1 MIMRHRSILA
11 MFGLA
16 LSAVAVRV
24 PLAAQQAGP
33 LTPAELAAPVA
44 FDPLV
49 TVDTLPNG
57 LVYYIRENRYP
68 EHRAELRLAVRV
80 GSVVEEDDQRG
91 LAHVT
96 EHMAFNGTTS
106 FPKNDLVHYLQSIGS
121 RFGADVNAYTSFDET
136 VYMLEVPTDTGK
148 FLSTGIQILGE
159 WAHGVTFDPTEIDA
173 ERGVVSEEWRLGRGA
188 GARMRDQQF
197 PVLLKDSR
205 YADRMIIGTL
215 EGLQGFPHEALT
227 RFYRTWYRPDLMAV
241 VAVGDF
247 DKDSVEAMIRAQF
260 GGIPRGTPQERPV
273 YPIPAHDS
281 AYVTVATDPEA
292 TNSSFTLY
300 RILPQRSYATLQ
312 DFRSRYIE
320 QLGLGML
327 AARFSEITQKPNPPF
342 AFASASRGTFVG
354 PADAFSLFGGVKE
367 GAIVTGFTAAL
378 LEVERARRFGF
389 TQGEL
394 TRELASQSASQ
405 ERLYNDRD
413 KQPSAARAAELL
425 RHFLNHEE
433 VLGTAGEYQAY
444 QRINPTITL
453 AEVNAAAQALYGAG
467 SPVITANAPATAGA
481 AVPTATELLTA
492 YAAARSATLE
502 PYRDS
507 VVGSQLLATIPEP
520 AAITAERQ
528 LPAIDATE
536 WTLANGVRVVLK
548 PTDFKNDEVVLTST
562 SPGGTSLYPDSD
574 FPTANFADNVIGL
587 GGVGTMS
594 AVDLRK
600 VLSGKNASASASIS
614 DNSESVSGRSS
625 AKDIETML
633 QLVYLRFT
641 APREDS
647 SAFLAFKQ
655 SMQAMLANSAASPQM
670 AFSDTVSMT
679 LTGGSPRVPVMRPD
693 MFDQIDLDRAMAIYR
708 DRFADASDF
717 TFFIVGSFATDAI
730 RPLVQRYL
738 GGLPSIHRTEAPR
751 DVGPVPPEGR
761 IEKLVRKGTEPQSQ
775 TIMIFSAPFTWDA
788 EENHVLSSLGEVLG
802 NRLLD
807 NLREKLGGT
816 YSVNAMLQGNR
827 DYPPMALGMVQFGS
841 APDRAGELEQAVLA
855 EITALADSG
864 PSAAELEKVREGQ
877 IRSRETALRT
887 NAFWAGR
894 LSQAYEYGDDPAE
907 ILAWRTLVDGL
918 TAEKIRDAARRYLD
932 GTNYAHFVLVPAE
945 VVP

>member
-1 MIMRHRSILA
+1 MTRRAQLVLT
-11 MFGLA
+11 LA
-16 LSAVAVRV
+16 LSLFAVRGS
-24 PLAAQQAGP
+24 LFAQQPAP
-33 LTPAELAAPVA
+33 FTAAELAAPVA

-49 TVDTLPNG
+49 TVGKLPNG
-57 LVYYIRENRYP
+57 LTYYIRENRYP
-68 EHRAELRLAVRV
+68 EHRAELRLAVKV
-80 GSVVEEDDQRG
+80 GSVVEDDDQRG
-91 LAHVT
+91 LAHVA

-159 WAHGVTFDPTEIDA
+159 WAHGVTYDPAEIDA

-188 GARMRDQQF
+188 GARMRDIQF
-197 PVLLKDSR
+197 PVLLKGSR

-215 EGLQGFPHEALT
+215 EGLQGFKHEALT
-227 RFYRTWYRPDLMAV
+227 RFYHKWYRPDLMAV

-247 DKDSVEAMIRAQF
+247 DKDSVEAMIRARF
-260 GGIPRGTPQERPV
+260 ASIPRPSPLERPV

-281 AYVTVATDPEA
+281 VYVTIATDPEA

-300 RILPQRSYATLQ
+300 QVMPQRRVRTLK
-312 DFRSRYIE
+312 DFRDRYVE
-320 QLGLGML
+320 QLGFDMM

-342 AFASASRGTFVG
+342 AFAAASRGSFVG

-367 GAIVTGFTAAL
+367 GAIASGFQAAL
-378 LEVERARRFGF
+378 TEVERARRFGF

-394 TRELASQSASQ
+394 TRELASQAASQ

-413 KQPSAARAAELL
+413 KQPSSARADELL
-425 RHFLNHEE
+425 RNFLEAE
-433 VLGTAGEYQAY
+433 DVLGTAGEYEAY
-444 QRINPTITL
+444 RRINPTITL
-453 AEVNAAAQALYGAG
+453 AEVNAAARALYGTG
-467 SPVITANAPATAGA
+467 SPVITANAPAKPGVP
-481 AVPTATELLTA
+481 VPTETEMLAA
-492 YAAARSATLE
+492 YRAARGASIE

-507 VVGSQLLATIPEP
+507 TVGNALLAKIPEP
-520 AAITAERQ
+520 VAITAERR
-528 LPAIDATE
+528 LPAVEATE

-548 PTDFKNDEVVLTST
+548 PTDFKNDEVVLTAT

-574 FPTANFADNVIGL
+574 FPTANFADNVVTL
-587 GGVGTMS
+587 GGVGSLS

-600 VLSGKNASASASIS
+600 ALSGKNASASASIS
-614 DNSESVSGRSS
+614 DDTEGISGRSS
-625 AKDIETML
+625 AKDVETML

-655 SMQAMLANSAASPQM
+655 SMQAAMANLAASPQM
-670 AFSDTVSMT
+670 AFSDTVT
-679 LTGGSPRVPVMRPD
+679 ATITRNSPRAPVMRPD
-693 MFDQIDLDRAMAIYR
+693 IFDKIDLHRAMAIYR

-717 TFFIVGSFATDAI
+717 TFFIVGSFSPDSI

-738 GGLPSIHRTEAPR
+738 GNLPSIHRTEAAR
-751 DVGPVPPEGR
+751 DVGPMPPEGR
-761 IEKLVRKGTEPQSQ
+761 IEKEVLAGKEPQSQ
-775 TIMIFSAPFTWDA
+775 TIMFFSAPFTWDA
-788 EENHVLSSLGEVLG
+788 GEDYVMGSLGELLT

-827 DYPPMALGMVQFGS
+827 EYPHVSMGMVAFGS
-841 APDRAGELEQAVLA
+841 APDRAAELEQAVLT
-855 EITALADSG
+855 EIKAVADSG
-864 PSAAELEKVREGQ
+864 PSEAELTKVREGQ
-877 IRSRETALRT
+877 LRSRETALRT
-887 NAFWAGR
+887 NGFWAQR
-894 LSQAYEYGDDPAE
+894 LSSAYAYGDDPAQ
-907 ILAWRTLVDGL
+907 ILEYQKLVDGL
-918 TAEKIRDAARRYLD
+918 TAEKVRDAARKYLN
-932 GTNYAHFVLVPAE
+932 GENYIRVVLKPVA